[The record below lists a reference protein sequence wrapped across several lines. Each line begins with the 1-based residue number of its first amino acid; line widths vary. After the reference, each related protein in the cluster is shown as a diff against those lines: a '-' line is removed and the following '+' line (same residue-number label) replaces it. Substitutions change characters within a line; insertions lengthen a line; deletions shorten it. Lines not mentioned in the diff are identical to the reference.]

1 MRYNLLAFL
10 SLIFLLTLSNCR
22 KGENDPLISL
32 RTRKA
37 RLTGDWLLKE
47 GNLTRTYSTSNSSA
61 THTTTYSNS
70 KKTVND
76 NGSTRETSYTQRLT
90 LRKDNSFER
99 EIIDNNIKTIHFGS
113 WSFVHKNKDQKLK
126 NKEAILLSIDS
137 YTINGVTTV
146 NTGIFLSE
154 FLRINRLAN
163 KELIFKGET
172 TRNYTSGDKDTK
184 KYEYKF
190 EKV

>member
-1 MRYNLLAFL
+1 M
-10 SLIFLLTLSNCR
+10 LSNCR

-47 GNLTRTYSTSNSSA
+47 GNLTRTYSTSSNSA
-61 THTTTYSNS
+61 THTTNYSNS
-70 KKTVND
+70 RKSVND
-76 NGSTRETSYTQRLT
+76 NGSIKETSYTQRLT

-113 WSFVHKNKDQKLK
+113 WSFVNKNKDQKLK

-146 NTGIFLSE
+146 NTGVFLSE

-172 TRNYTSGDKDTK
+172 TRNYTSGDTDVK

-190 EKV
+190 EKI